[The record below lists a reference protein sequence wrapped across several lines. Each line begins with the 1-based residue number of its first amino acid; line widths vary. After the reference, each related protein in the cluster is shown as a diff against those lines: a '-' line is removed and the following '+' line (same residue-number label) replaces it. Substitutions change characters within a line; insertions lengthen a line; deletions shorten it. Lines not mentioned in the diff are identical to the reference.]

1 MFTSPDLRRSAV
13 SVAALGLAAAFA
25 TAVAGGTAD
34 ARTTELLSGVSVAS
48 DGPPYAGDSTRFATV
63 SPNGDGFR
71 DAAVVRFRL
80 GQPARVT
87 LGAFASG
94 EGAAA
99 PRLVGRRTVQ
109 LAAGSHSLRW
119 QPRETLAP
127 RTYMVRL
134 DAVDGHG
141 GRSTLGTL
149 GPGDPSAHV
158 VRVLGLDAGFTR
170 PSYEPGAR
178 ARLVVSTD
186 VHAFT
191 LQLFRAGP
199 ETTPSID
206 RYGGE
211 ALWGVPVGAAKPFVW
226 ARARNHPL
234 ALRVRI
240 PQAPSG
246 LYFERLTT
254 AGGQVGF
261 APFVLLPS
269 TWGTHRAAVVFPTN
283 TWQAY
288 NHRDLDGDGWG
299 DTWYAVR
306 SVTHV
311 DLTRPYLHRGV
322 PTRFRG
328 YQLGFLRWLYQTGKQ
343 VDFLSDRELEGVSGD
358 RLRRHYRMLVFLG
371 HHEYVTAH
379 AYDSVV
385 RFRDLGG
392 SLIFTSATNFLYEVQ
407 KQGRWMIGRKAWR
420 SLGRP
425 EAALIGVQYLD
436 NDFGRHQ
443 GHYGV
448 VGAATAPW
456 AFAGTGM
463 VNTSRFG
470 HGGIEIDAR
479 APASPPGTLLLATMK
494 NLHGPGR
501 SAEMTYYSTRSGARV
516 FASGTLNFA
525 GTALD
530 PRVSALLENVWRHLL
545 QRRRG

>member
-1 MFTSPDLRRSAV
+1 MCTSPDFRRTLA
-13 SVAALGLAAAFA
+13 SVGALAFVAAFA
-25 TAVAGGTAD
+25 TAVVGEAAH
-34 ARTTELLSGVSVAS
+34 ARPTQLVSDVSVAN
-48 DGPPYAGDSTRFATV
+48 DGLPFAGDSAQRATV

-71 DAAVVRFRL
+71 DAAVVRFWL

-94 EGAAA
+94 EGAGA
-99 PRLVGRRTVQ
+99 PRLVAQRTAQ
-109 LAAGSHSLRW
+109 LAAGSRALRW
-119 QPRETLAP
+119 QPRKTLPP
-127 RTYMVRL
+127 RTYMLRL
-134 DAVDGHG
+134 SAVDAHG
-141 GRSTLGTL
+141 GRSAVGSLA
-149 GPGDPSAHV
+149 PGDPSAHV
-158 VRVLGLDAGFTR
+158 VRVLGIDSGFTR
-170 PSYEPGAR
+170 PSYVPGAR
-178 ARLVVSTD
+178 ASLVLSTD
-186 VHAFT
+186 EAALT

-199 ETTPSID
+199 ETTPSIG
-206 RYGGE
+206 RYGGD
-211 ALWGVPVGAAKPFVW
+211 ALWGVPVGAAKPLSW

-240 PQAPSG
+240 PHAPSG
-246 LYFERLTT
+246 LYFARLS
-254 AGGQVGF
+254 AADGEVGF

-269 TWGTHRAAVVFPTN
+269 TWGTHHVAVVFPTN

-299 DTWYAVR
+299 DTWYAVH

-328 YQLGFLRWLYQTGKQ
+328 YELGFLRWLDQSGKQ
-343 VDFLSDRELEGVSGD
+343 VDFLSDHELEGVSGD
-358 RLRRHYRMLVFLG
+358 RLRRCYRMLVFLG
-371 HHEYVTAH
+371 HHEYMTTH

-392 SLIFTSATNFLYEVQ
+392 SLMFTSATNFLYQVELR
-407 KQGRWMIGRKAWR
+407 GRWMIGRKAWR

-425 EAALIGVQYLD
+425 EAALIGVEYLD

-443 GHYGV
+443 GRYGV
-448 VGAATAPW
+448 VGASAAPW

-463 VNTSRFG
+463 VNSSRFG

-479 APASPPGTLLLATMK
+479 APASPPGTILLATMK

-501 SAEMTYYSTRSGARV
+501 SAEMTYYSTPAGARV

-525 GTALD
+525 GTALE
-530 PRVSALLENVWRHLL
+530 PRVSALLEDVWRHLL
-545 QRRRG
+545 QR